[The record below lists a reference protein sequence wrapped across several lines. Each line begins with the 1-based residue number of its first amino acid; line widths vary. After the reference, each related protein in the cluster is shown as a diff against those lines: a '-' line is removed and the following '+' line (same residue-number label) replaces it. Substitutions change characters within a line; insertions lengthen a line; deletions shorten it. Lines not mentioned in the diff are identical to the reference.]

1 MSPGVDERQFTIGPS
16 GAYTAAA
23 EVKGQVMLDALGIGP
38 ELESVYRA
46 VLRLPSAKSTVLAA
60 SLDLPEPAVDRSL
73 AELVE
78 TGLVGRSADGYVA
91 EPPAVALGALI
102 ARHRDRLRLAEQ
114 ALVTLAEQHRATV
127 SGKSIGE
134 LVEIVTGADQ
144 IRHRYLQVQHA
155 ARHELRTFVTG
166 PFVAVEPG
174 TNPGEEVAAERGV
187 SFRGVIDRSLLTEPG
202 ALELA
207 RQSLRR
213 GLQLRVADHVP
224 LKLMLADTDLA
235 LVPLAVEPGGE
246 PGAVLLHRSGLLAAL
261 DALFEAVWR
270 HAHPLE
276 LANVEGPTPAEVLER
291 DDDTPTVL
299 DRGIMTLLVAGLTD
313 HAVAAQL
320 NVSLRT
326 VQRRL
331 RHLMDLAGV
340 ETRLQLGWHACRNQ
354 WV

>member
-1 MSPGVDERQFTIGPS
+1 
-16 GAYTAAA
+16 
-23 EVKGQVMLDALGIGP
+23 MLDALGIGP
-38 ELESVYRA
+38 ELESIYRA
-46 VLRLPSAKSTVLAA
+46 LLLARSASAADLGARLG
-60 SLDLPEPAVDRSL
+60 LPEPAVATSL
-73 AELVE
+73 AELAGV
-78 TGLVGRSADGYVA
+78 GLVGRTADGFVV
-91 EPPAVALGALI
+91 EPPAIALGALI
-102 ARHRDRLRLAEQ
+102 AQHRDRLRQAEQ
-114 ALVTLAEQHRATV
+114 ALVTLAEQHRASV
-127 SGKSIGE
+127 SGTSVAD
-134 LVEIVTGADQ
+134 LVEIVTGTDQ

-155 ARHELRTFVTG
+155 ARQELRTFVTG

-174 TNPGEEVAAERGV
+174 TNPGEEFAVARGV
-187 SFRGVIDRSLLTEPG
+187 SFRGVIDRSLLSEPG

-213 GLQLRVADHVP
+213 GLLLRVADQVP
-224 LKLMLADTDLA
+224 LKLMLADSDLA
-235 LVPLAVEPGGE
+235 LVPLTLEPGGE

-276 LANVEGPTPAEVLER
+276 LANLDDLAPEDVVER
-291 DDDTPTVL
+291 DDDAPTIL
-299 DRGIMTLLVAGLTD
+299 DRSIMTLLVAGLTD

-320 NVSLRT
+320 DVSLRT